1 SRNSRSRS
9 VGVWLPKYALPGN
22 EPRIGETKSMS
33 PTAEEG
39 GHLAATDVSL
49 CANCASVQASSRAAS
64 AGFSSRLC
72 GSVTVVERTCELT
85 RGMSLLPGLTS
96 LVTVE

>member
-1 SRNSRSRS
+1 
-9 VGVWLPKYALPGN
+9 
-22 EPRIGETKSMS
+22 MS
-33 PTAEEG
+33 PTAEDG
-39 GHLAATDVSL
+39 GHLASTEVSL

-64 AGFSSRLC
+64 AGFSSRLG

-96 LVTVE
+96 LVTVEVQPVSGGSPAIASVVENGSPAQSVGV